1 MQIPNPNEVRPI
13 DQLPKS
19 ATNDVLH
26 IPPERKMTPE
36 EIAKAVAHH
45 NKHHKEKTAKDG
57 PAPKAGRKS
66 K

>member
-1 MQIPNPNEVRPI
+1 MEIPNPNEVRPI

-19 ATNDVLH
+19 VTSDVLH
-26 IPPERKMTPE
+26 IPAERKMTPE

-45 NKHHKEKTAKDG
+45 NKHHKDKSEKTA
-57 PAPKAGRKS
+57 PAAKGGKKS